1 MAGAATLS
9 EVEKHRAFGGVVGR
23 YRHGSASTGTTMTF
37 SVFEPPGQGPFPAVI
52 YLAGLTC
59 DDTTFLI
66 KAGAQ
71 KKAAELGLMLIAPDT
86 SPRGLDLPGIRESW
100 DFGEAAGF
108 YLDATEAPW
117 ATNFRMESYV
127 TRDLLTAVVTNFP
140 LDLARVG
147 LMGHSMGG
155 HGALTLGLKHPELF
169 QTVSALAPIASPIQV
184 PWGQKALPRYLG
196 KKESAWRAADTVA
209 LLEDGRKTDG
219 AWLVDQG
226 TDDQFLAQQLRPD
239 LLQKACKKAGQQ
251 LIFREHAGYDHGYYF
266 IQTVIEDHLDH
277 HFAGLTRVP

>member
-1 MAGAATLS
+1 MAGAETLS
-9 EVEKHRAFGGVVGR
+9 EIEKHRCQGGTVGR
-23 YRHGSASTGTTMTF
+23 YRHGSASTGTTMSF
-37 SVFEPPGQGPFPAVI
+37 SVFEPAGQGPFPAVI

-59 DDTTFLI
+59 DDTTFLT

-71 KKAAELGLMLIAPDT
+71 KRAAELGLMLIAPDT

-117 ATNFRMESYV
+117 ATNFRMESYL
-127 TRDLLTAVVTNFP
+127 TRDLLAAISANFP
-140 LDLARVG
+140 VDQYKIG

-155 HGALTLGLKHPELF
+155 HGALTLGLKHTALF
-169 QTVSALAPIASPIQV
+169 KTVSALAPIAAPSQV

-196 KKESAWRAADTVA
+196 KNEKNWRAADTVS
-209 LLEDGRKTDG
+209 LLEDGRTTTP
-219 AWLVDQG
+219 WLVDQG
-226 TDDQFLAQQLRPD
+226 TDDQFLGAQLRPD
-239 LLQKACKKAGQQ
+239 LLQEACKNAGQQ

-266 IQTVIEDHLDH
+266 IQTVINDHLDH
-277 HFAGLTRVP
+277 HHAGLTRAS

>member
-1 MAGAATLS
+1 MAGLS
-9 EVEKHRAFGGVVGR
+9 EVEKHRAHGGTVGR

-37 SVFEPPGQGPFPAVI
+37 SVFIPEGQGPFPALV

-71 KKAAELGLMLIAPDT
+71 RRAAELGLVLIAPDT
-86 SPRGLDLPGIRESW
+86 SPRGLDIPGIRESW
-100 DFGEAAGF
+100 DFGEAASF

-127 TRDLLTAVVTNFP
+127 TRDLMATVATNFP
-140 LDLARVG
+140 IDLARVG

-169 QTVSALAPIASPIQV
+169 KTISALAPIAAPSQV

-196 KKESAWRAADTVA
+196 KKEISWRSVDTVS
-209 LLEDGRKTDG
+209 LLEDGRTI
-219 AWLVDQG
+219 ASALLVDQG
-226 TDDQFLAQQLRPD
+226 TEDQFLSQQLRPD
-239 LLQKACKKAGQQ
+239 LLQAACRSAGQE
-251 LIFREHAGYDHGYYF
+251 LTFREHRGYDHGYYF
-266 IQTVIEDHLDH
+266 IQTVIDDHLDH
-277 HFAGLTRVP
+277 HFAGLTRA

>member
-1 MAGAATLS
+1 MSGLS
-9 EVEKHRAFGGVVGR
+9 EIEKHKVYGGTVGR

-37 SVFEPPGQGPFPAVI
+37 SVFVPEGQGPFPALV

-59 DDTTFLI
+59 DDTTFLM

-71 KKAAELGLMLIAPDT
+71 RHAAELGLVLIAPDT
-86 SPRGLDLPGIRESW
+86 SPRGLDIPGIRESW

-127 TRDLLTAVVTNFP
+127 TRDLMMAVTTNFP
-140 LDLARVG
+140 IDLARVG

-155 HGALTLGLKHPELF
+155 HGALTLGLKHPELYRS
-169 QTVSALAPIASPIQV
+169 VSALAPISAPSQV

-196 KKESAWRAADTVA
+196 KKENAWRNVDAVS
-209 LLEDGRKTDG
+209 LLEDGRTTIS
-219 AWLVDQG
+219 ALLVDQG
-226 TDDQFLAQQLRPD
+226 TEDQFLTQQLRPD
-239 LLQKACKKAGQQ
+239 LLQAACRSAGQE
-251 LIFREHAGYDHGYYF
+251 LIFREHRGYDHGYYF
-266 IQTVIEDHLDH
+266 IQTVIDDHLDH
-277 HFAGLTRVP
+277 HFAGLTRT

>member
-1 MAGAATLS
+1 MAGAETLA
-9 EVEKHRAFGGVVGR
+9 EVEKHRCFGGMVGR

-37 SVFEPPGQGPFPAVI
+37 SVFEPAGQGPFPAVI

-59 DDTTFLI
+59 DDTTFMI

-71 KKAAELGLMLIAPDT
+71 RRAAELGLMLIAPDT

-108 YLDATEAPW
+108 YLDASEAPW

-127 TRDLLTAVVTNFP
+127 TKDLLAAIAANFP
-140 LDLARVG
+140 VDQHKIG

-155 HGALTLGLKHPELF
+155 HGALTLGLKHPDLF
-169 QTVSALAPIASPIQV
+169 KTISALAPISAPSQV

-196 KKESAWRAADTVA
+196 KDEKSWRSADTVC
-209 LLEDGRKTDG
+209 LLEDGRTTTP
-219 AWLVDQG
+219 WLVDQG
-226 TDDQFLAQQLRPD
+226 TDDQFLTAQLRPD
-239 LLQKACKKAGQQ
+239 LLQAACKKAGQQ

-266 IQTVIEDHLDH
+266 IQTVIDDHLDH
-277 HFAGLTRVP
+277 HHAGLTRAS

>member
-1 MAGAATLS
+1 MTLETLS
-9 EVEKHRAFGGVVGR
+9 AQRCHGGVQSFH
-23 YRHGSASTGTTMTF
+23 RHASVETGTPMRF
-37 SVFEPPGQGPFPAVI
+37 AVFTPPGEGPHPAVWF
-52 YLAGLTC
+52 LAGLTC
-59 DDTTFLI
+59 TEENFTV

-71 KKAAELGLMLIAPDT
+71 RAAAALGLMLIAPDT

-155 HGALTLGLKHPELF
+155 HGALTLALKHPELF
-169 QTVSALAPIASPIQV
+169 KTVSALAPIAAPTQV

-209 LLEDGRKTDG
+209 LLEDGHKSDG

-226 TDDQFLAQQLRPD
+226 NEDQFLTAQLRPD
-239 LLQKACKKAGQQ
+239 LLQRACKKAGQQ
-251 LIFREHAGYDHGYYF
+251 LTFREHAGYDHGYYF
-266 IQTVIEDHLDH
+266 IQTVIDDHLDH
-277 HFAGLTRVP
+277 HHAGLTRVS

>member
-1 MAGAATLS
+1 MTGLS
-9 EVEKHRAFGGVVGR
+9 EVEKHRAYGGTVGR

-37 SVFEPPGQGPFPAVI
+37 SVFEPSGQGPFPAVV

-71 KKAAELGLMLIAPDT
+71 RRAAELGLMLIAPDT
-86 SPRGLDLPGIRESW
+86 SPRGLDIPGIRESW

-127 TRDLLTAVVTNFP
+127 TRDLMTAVAVNFP
-140 LDLARVG
+140 IDMALVG

-155 HGALTLGLKHPELF
+155 HGALTLGLKHPALF
-169 QTVSALAPIASPIQV
+169 KTVSALAPISAPSQV
-184 PWGQKALPRYLG
+184 PWGQKALPRFLG
-196 KKESAWRAADTVA
+196 KDERAWRSADAVA
-209 LLEDGRKTDG
+209 LLEDGRTTTRL
-219 AWLVDQG
+219 LVDQG
-226 TDDQFLAQQLRPD
+226 LEDQFLSVQLRPE
-239 LLQKACKKAGQQ
+239 LLQAACNKAGQE
-251 LIFREHAGYDHGYYF
+251 LIFREHHGYDHGYYF
-266 IQTVIEDHLDH
+266 IQTVIDDHLDH
-277 HFAGLTRVP
+277 HFAGLTRVS

>member
-1 MAGAATLS
+1 MAGLS
-9 EVEKHRAFGGVVGR
+9 EIEKHKVYGGTVGR
-23 YRHGSASTGTTMTF
+23 YRHGSASTATTMTF
-37 SVFEPPGQGPFPAVI
+37 SVFIPEGQGPFPALV

-71 KKAAELGLMLIAPDT
+71 RRAAALGLVLIAPDT
-86 SPRGLDLPGIRESW
+86 SPRGLDIPGIRESW
-100 DFGEAAGF
+100 DFGEAASF

-127 TRDLLTAVVTNFP
+127 TRDLMATITTNFP
-140 LDLARVG
+140 IDLARVG

-169 QTVSALAPIASPIQV
+169 KTISALAPIAAPSQV

-196 KKESAWRAADTVA
+196 KNEHSWRGADAVS
-209 LLEDGRKTDG
+209 LLQDGRMI
-219 AWLVDQG
+219 ASALLVDQG
-226 TDDQFLAQQLRPD
+226 TEDQFLSQQLRPD
-239 LLQKACKKAGQQ
+239 LLQAACRSAGQE
-251 LIFREHAGYDHGYYF
+251 LIFREHRGYDHGYYF
-266 IQTVIEDHLDH
+266 IQTVIDDHLDH
-277 HFAGLTRVP
+277 HFAGLTRA

>member
-1 MAGAATLS
+1 MAGLS
-9 EVEKHRAFGGVVGR
+9 EIETHKAFGGMVGR
-23 YRHGSASTGTTMTF
+23 YRHGSASTATTMTF
-37 SVFEPPGQGPFPAVI
+37 SVFVPDGQGPFPALV

-71 KKAAELGLMLIAPDT
+71 RHAADLGLMLIAPDT
-86 SPRGLDLPGIRESW
+86 SPRGLDIPGIRESW

-127 TRDLLTAVVTNFP
+127 TRDLMTIVATNFP
-140 LDLARVG
+140 IDLARVG

-155 HGALTLGLKHPELF
+155 HGALTIGLKHRELYK
-169 QTVSALAPIASPIQV
+169 TVSALAPIAAPSQV

-196 KKESAWRAADTVA
+196 KKGHAWRMADTVS
-209 LLEDGRKTDG
+209 LLEDGRTTSTL
-219 AWLVDQG
+219 LVDQG
-226 TDDQFLAQQLRPD
+226 TQDQFLSAQLRPD
-239 LLQKACKKAGQQ
+239 LLQAACRSAGQS
-251 LIFREHAGYDHGYYF
+251 LIFREHPGYDHGYYF
-266 IQTVIEDHLDH
+266 IQTVIDDHLDH
-277 HFAGLTRVP
+277 HFAGLTRA